1 MKNQRLKTIINKV
14 KEIDMN
20 NIKEIKDYYEII
32 DKLIDMEYNI
42 KGGFNIPYLEVKVLL
57 DKYRKKYVK
66 KEL

>member
-1 MKNQRLKTIINKV
+1 MNHYLLKTIINKV

-20 NIKEIKDYYEII
+20 EIKDYYKII

>member
-1 MKNQRLKTIINKV
+1 
-14 KEIDMN
+14 MN

-32 DKLIDMEYNI
+32 DKLIDLEYNI

>member
-1 MKNQRLKTIINKV
+1 MNHYLLKTIINKA

-20 NIKEIKDYYEII
+20 EIKDYYKII

>member
-1 MKNQRLKTIINKV
+1 MLKLKKIINKV